1 MNMKFLVTGSSG
13 QLAGSF
19 ISRFQRMDIPCVA
32 PPEGELDITD
42 PSCVENALI
51 NESPDVVINCAAYN
65 NVESAETQPAPAYA
79 VNSDGVGNLAEACR
93 SQGRFLIHYGTDYVF
108 DGTAKSAYTE
118 DDTTAPLN
126 EYGKSKLAGEEALRS
141 SGCDHLLLRVS
152 WVYGNGEQNFL
163 HKMQTWAEGRTSLQ
177 VVTDQVSIPTYCED
191 IALYTLKALD
201 RGLQG
206 LYHLT
211 NTGFASRY
219 DVATLFFQLCS
230 NAIELLPADSST
242 FSSPVQRP
250 VFSAMSN
257 ARLTEALGEPIP
269 TWQDALGRF
278 VTTRAS

>member
-1 MNMKFLVTGSSG
+1 MKFFITGSSG

-19 ISRFQRMDIPCVA
+19 ISHFRRMDIPFVA

-42 PSCVENALI
+42 ASGVENALR

-65 NVESAETQPAPAYA
+65 NVEAAETQPAPAFA
-79 VNSDGVGNLAEACR
+79 VNADGVGNLAEACR
-93 SQGRFLIHYGTDYVF
+93 SQGRLLVHYGTDYVF
-108 DGTAKSAYTE
+108 DGTAESPYTE
-118 DDTTAPLN
+118 DDVTAPLN
-126 EYGKSKLAGEEALRS
+126 EYGKSKLAGEESLRS

-177 VVTDQVSIPTYCED
+177 VVTDQISTPTYCDD
-191 IALYTLKALD
+191 IAPYTLKALD
-201 RGLQG
+201 RELRG

-219 DVATLFFQLCS
+219 DVAALFFNMCG
-230 NAIELLPADSST
+230 NAIELLPADAST
-242 FSSPVQRP
+242 FPSPVQRP
-250 VFSAMSN
+250 IFSAMSN
-257 ARLTEALGEPIP
+257 AKLTEALGEPIP

-278 VTTRAS
+278 VATRTS